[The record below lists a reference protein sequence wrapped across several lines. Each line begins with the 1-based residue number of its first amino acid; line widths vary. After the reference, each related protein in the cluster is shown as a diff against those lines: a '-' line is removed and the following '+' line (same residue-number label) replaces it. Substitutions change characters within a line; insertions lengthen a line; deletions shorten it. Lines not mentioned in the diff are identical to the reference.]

1 MPVFEM
7 PLEHLRVYQG
17 SSPRPADFDQYW
29 AEALAEGMKTGL
41 DYTLTPAEFRAPG
54 LACFDLWFTGTL
66 GARIHCKLACPE
78 RVEGK
83 IPGVAVFH
91 GYMHHGGEWFERL
104 PYAYAGMAVLTMEAR
119 GQGGLSEDVYSGAG
133 PTLFG
138 HIMRGIRDDDPQKLY
153 YRDVYLDAVKTVR
166 ILMSMDFVDET
177 RIGVT
182 GKSQGG
188 GISVAVSGL
197 VPEVKLC
204 APLYPFLSD
213 FKRVVDMDLN
223 KGAYDGFYWYFKK
236 CDPTHRTEREVFE
249 RLGYID
255 IQNHAPNVKAK
266 VMWQTGL
273 MDDQCP
279 PSTQFAAY
287 NKLPGQKNIIL
298 YPEHTHEMIY
308 YANDEIFSFLQAL

>member
-7 PLEHLRVYQG
+7 PLEQLRVYQG

-29 AEALAEGMKTGL
+29 AEALAEGEKTGL
-41 DYTLTPAEFRAPG
+41 DYTLTPAAFQAPG

-66 GARIHCKLACPE
+66 GARIHCKLARPE
-78 RVEGK
+78 HVEGK

-104 PYAYAGMAVLTMEAR
+104 PYAYAGMAVLTLEAR

-138 HIMRGIRDDDPQKLY
+138 HIMRGVRDEDPQKLY

-177 RIGVT
+177 RVGVT

-197 VPEVKLC
+197 VPEIKLC

-266 VMWQTGL
+266 VLWQTGL

-287 NKLPGQKNIIL
+287 NKLPGPKDIIL

-308 YANDEIFSFLQAL
+308 YANDEIFTFLQAL

>member
-7 PLEHLRVYQG
+7 PLEQLRVYQG
-17 SSPRPADFDQYW
+17 SSPLPADFDQYW
-29 AEALAEGMKTGL
+29 AEALAEVEKTGL
-41 DYTLTPAEFRAPG
+41 DYTLAPAAFQAPW
-54 LACFDLWFTGTL
+54 LACFDLWSTGTL
-66 GARIHCKLACPE
+66 GARIHCKLARPE
-78 RVEGK
+78 HVEGK
-83 IPGVAVFH
+83 IPGVVVFH

-104 PYAYAGMAVLTMEAR
+104 PYAYAGMAVLTLEAR

-138 HIMRGIRDDDPQKLY
+138 HIMRGVRDEDPQKLY
-153 YRDVYLDAVKTVR
+153 YRDVYLDAVKAVR
-166 ILMSMDFVDET
+166 ILMSMDFVDEN
-177 RIGVT
+177 RVGVT

-197 VPEVKLC
+197 VPEIKLC

-223 KGAYDGFYWYFKK
+223 KGAYDGLYWYFKK

-255 IQNHAPNVKAK
+255 IQNHAPNVKAR
-266 VMWQTGL
+266 VLWQTGL

-287 NKLPGQKNIIL
+287 NKLPGPKDIIL

-308 YANDEIFSFLQAL
+308 YANDEIFTFLQAL